1 MSGRD
6 PERPIRSH
14 GRPHHFQVP
23 SVNGALNS
31 INIMI
36 SQPPK
41 MTNGQGVPGLN
52 PGASRF
58 QPSSAEQNG
67 TMNSQTR
74 PQSSSPSDLKAL
86 LVRVENLEIEQDVMR
101 NKVGS
106 LRVDCSDLGHSVE
119 EIKKGGWR
127 VNVGP
132 FQDQPAN
139 SGHNSTHSAADFKR
153 KLEELQSEMEGITA
167 TGAIMSEIRNDENTM
182 PSSNKGHSMPPH
194 LRKTL
199 KTQPVSPSTPA
210 TLPAGVSNPLVT
222 DGKVDV
228 PTVIQVRPTP
238 PTTPPPSSPDTVM
251 IYIPEKQTIEDPHV
265 VHSGKNWMPV
275 AISAF
280 PNISSDTL
288 ANIPPPSET
297 MTFSFDFLNNHLG
310 GTFWSPGLKYL
321 PPSSLDKSRILKDR
335 SYYMIDAEYEPY
347 LPREPGMHGAKL
359 TAFFNQ
365 NPEDV
370 WENVETPGNSIEN
383 VPMFVSAS
391 AFGSADGLSKKR
403 YVYFGNYSQTRWSD
417 KLDYDRMVDQVSLK
431 VKEYWAEE
439 LSSNGRADWVT
450 KALQN
455 HFFPKPV
462 YEGTVV
468 TTNVEGSVAPEE
480 EAKLEQEMEQDVKFW
495 IRQLQ
500 FWEKDSVLK
509 TKMIKKNFILDA
521 FERVSTSPFLL
532 WLVIVANPLIG
543 RCGRAA
549 GAASLVGVPPVRQ
562 LRPRFLRVPGQAA
575 GPRGAIPELNN
586 ARLSRTLT
594 RYDKH
599 I

>member
-1 MSGRD
+1 
-6 PERPIRSH
+6 
-14 GRPHHFQVP
+14 
-23 SVNGALNS
+23 
-31 INIMI
+31 MI

-58 QPSSAEQNG
+58 QPSSAQQNG
-67 TMNSQTR
+67 TMNSQIR
-74 PQSSSPSDLKAL
+74 SQSSSPSDLKSL
-86 LVRVENLEIEQDVMR
+86 LVRVENLEREQNAMR
-101 NKVGS
+101 NEVRS
-106 LRVDCSDLGHSVE
+106 LRVYHTDLAHSVE

-127 VNVGP
+127 VDVGP
-132 FQDQPAN
+132 FQGQPAN
-139 SGHNSTHSAADFKR
+139 SANDSTQSAADFKR

-167 TGAIMSEIRNDENTM
+167 TGAAISETRKDEITL
-182 PSSNKGHSMPPH
+182 PSSTKVHSTPPH
-194 LRKTL
+194 LRNTL
-199 KTQPVSPSTPA
+199 KTQPASPSIPDN
-210 TLPAGVSNPLVT
+210 LQAGVSNPLVT

-228 PTVIQVRPTP
+228 PTVIHVRPTP
-238 PTTPPPSSPDTVM
+238 SATPPPSPPVTDIT
-251 IYIPEKQTIEDPHV
+251 YIPEKQTIEDPHV

-280 PNISSDTL
+280 PNLSSDTL

-297 MTFSFDFLNNHLG
+297 MTFSFDFLNNNLG

-321 PPSSLDKSRILKDR
+321 PPSSFDKSRILKDR

-370 WENVETPGNSIEN
+370 WENVENPGNSIEN

-462 YEGTVV
+462 YEGKVIN
-468 TTNVEGSVAPEE
+468 TNVEGSVAPDE
-480 EAKLEQEMEQDVKFW
+480 EAKLEQEMGEDVKFW

-521 FERVSTSPFLL
+521 FERVSTSPFLS
-532 WLVIVANPLIG
+532 WLVIVANPLTG

-599 I
+599 F

>member
-6 PERPIRSH
+6 PERFNLSYGHRQ
-14 GRPHHFQVP
+14 HFQAP
-23 SVNGALNS
+23 AVNPAS
-31 INIMI
+31 YSANIMI

-41 MTNGQGVPGLN
+41 MANGQGVPGLN
-52 PGASRF
+52 PGASQF
-58 QPSSAEQNG
+58 QPGFGQQDGTTNNHNGSQPSSL
-67 TMNSQTR
+67 
-74 PQSSSPSDLKAL
+74 PSLKSL
-86 LVRVENLEIEQDVMR
+86 LVRVENLERAQDVMR
-101 NKVGS
+101 NEVGS
-106 LRVDCSDLGHSVE
+106 LRVDHTDLGHYVE

-139 SGHNSTHSAADFKR
+139 NSTQSAADFKR
-153 KLEELQSEMEGITA
+153 KLEELESEIQGITT
-167 TGAIMSEIRNDENTM
+167 TGAIISETRKDENIL
-182 PSSNKGHSMPPH
+182 PSSTKVHSTPPH
-194 LRKTL
+194 LRNTL
-199 KTQPVSPSTPA
+199 KKQSASSPIPETLRADVSS
-210 TLPAGVSNPLVT
+210 PLVT

-228 PTVIQVRPTP
+228 PTVIHVRPTP
-238 PTTPPPSSPDTVM
+238 PVTPPNSSPTTVVT
-251 IYIPEKQTIEDPHV
+251 YIPEKQSIEDPCV

-280 PNISSDTL
+280 PNLSSDTL
-288 ANIPPPSET
+288 ANIPPPRET

-370 WENVETPGNSIEN
+370 WENVENPGNSIEN

-462 YEGTVV
+462 YEGKVV
-468 TTNVEGSVAPEE
+468 TTNAGGSVAPEE

-549 GAASLVGVPPVRQ
+549 GAASLVGVSPVRQ

-586 ARLSRTLT
+586 ARLSRTWT
-594 RYDKH
+594 QCDKH
-599 I
+599 F